1 MGCVNDCKDGCCN
14 DCVSDCNDC
23 NGRTEADCC
32 CNDACNAPCGFSRK
46 AVADFAE
53 SRQPGYPLDKGGSG
67 GGKKVNRES
76 IESIKDPAKRIMA
89 RAAHMDLYK

>member
-1 MGCVNDCKDGCCN
+1 MGCVNDGKDGCCN

-46 AVADFAE
+46 AVADFAFFATFP
-53 SRQPGYPLDKGGSG
+53 SLVSSSLGR
-67 GGKKVNRES
+67 
-76 IESIKDPAKRIMA
+76 A
-89 RAAHMDLYK
+89 RFPFFRFPPRTGDGDEDVLLSVTTMCT